1 MDILTKFL
9 NGIAYKFPKGYPD
22 MEDPKDVIIL
32 ENELVKIGI
41 NEVKL
46 STADL
51 QKPFPPRH
59 ELSGKY
65 EDRGQRF
72 LEKLKSGEEF
82 ELTTGESIIL
92 DPEKSKEAIEFLQN
106 QDYSIFAGGKKVL
119 FDKDGNSYSLSNFEK
134 TKEFGSGSGIGGG
147 SKSTDIQESSQSV
160 VNAITYEI
168 IKGEISSEDL
178 TPENIETAYQL
189 CDVSSTLEECK
200 EFITSQ
206 TSWLDTF
213 ISSANILYSNYKNPN
228 FQQHRGSDFVK
239 GIYDAFKE
247 AKKTQNLS
255 FQSDKWNPADIWM
268 VDKSILNMPFPTE
281 IGELNSTLANLYA
294 DNKLLGISLK
304 KTTKSANI
312 SVYNIDEQ
320 DAKGYKYEGSDS
332 RETNNNTVIVYD
344 DGKITF
350 RTFNFATNFAGEIS
364 GKIASHG
371 KIGHG
376 AINDIFKLNNVPL
389 LPSAKEVQDKIKSKD
404 PKFIEEFTQN
414 YSQIV
419 KPTTQGEMEVLIE
432 EKDLNWL
439 VSKYLS
445 TLIASIIESE
455 SPSTQNEIISD
466 IIRYASSVTKFSSVF
481 IKIS

>member
-1 MDILTKFL
+1 M
-9 NGIAYKFPKGYPD
+9 G
-22 MEDPKDVIIL
+22 DPKDILIL
-32 ENELVKIGI
+32 ENELIKIGI

-72 LEKLKSGEEF
+72 LEKLKNGEEF
-82 ELTTGESIIL
+82 ELMGGDTIIL
-92 DPEKSKEAIEFLQN
+92 DPEKSKEAIDSLKNQN
-106 QDYSIFAGGKKVL
+106 YSIFAKGKKVL
-119 FDKDGNSYSLSNFEK
+119 FDKDGNSYSLSDFEK
-134 TKEFGSGSGIGGG
+134 TREFGSGSGSGGG
-147 SKSTDIQESSQSV
+147 SKNTDTQESSQSI

-168 IKGEISSEDL
+168 VKGEISQEDL
-178 TPENIETAYQL
+178 TSENIENAYKL
-189 CDVSSTLEECK
+189 CDVSSTLEDCM
-200 EFITSQ
+200 EFILTQ

-213 ISSANILYSNYKNPN
+213 ITSANALYSNYKNPN

-239 GIYDAFKE
+239 SIYEAFKE

-268 VDKSILNMPFPTE
+268 VDKSILSMSFPTE
-281 IGELNSTLANLYA
+281 IGELNSTIANLYA
-294 DNKLLGISLK
+294 DNKLLGVSLK
-304 KTTKSANI
+304 KVSKVANI

-350 RTFNFATNFAGEIS
+350 RTFNFATNFAGEIA
-364 GKIASHG
+364 GKTASHG

-376 AINDIFKLNNVPL
+376 AINDIFKINGVPL
-389 LPSAKEVQDKIKSKD
+389 LPSAKEVQEKIKSKD
-404 PKFIEEFTQN
+404 PRFIEEFSQN

-419 KPTTQGEMEVLIE
+419 KPITREEMEILIE
-432 EKDLNWL
+432 DKDLNWV

-445 TLIASIIESE
+445 TLVANILENES
-455 SPSTQNEIISD
+455 SNSQNEIISD
-466 IIRYASSVTKFSSVF
+466 IIRYASSITKFSSVF

>member
-1 MDILTKFL
+1 MTPLK
-9 NGIAYKFPKGYPD
+9 
-22 MEDPKDVIIL
+22 
-32 ENELVKIGI
+32 
-41 NEVKL
+41 
-46 STADL
+46 
-51 QKPFPPRH
+51 
-59 ELSGKY
+59 
-65 EDRGQRF
+65 
-72 LEKLKSGEEF
+72 KLK
-82 ELTTGESIIL
+82 
-92 DPEKSKEAIEFLQN
+92 KS
-106 QDYSIFAGGKKVL
+106 
-119 FDKDGNSYSLSNFEK
+119 
-134 TKEFGSGSGIGGG
+134 
-147 SKSTDIQESSQSV
+147 
-160 VNAITYEI
+160 
-168 IKGEISSEDL
+168 
-178 TPENIETAYQL
+178 
-189 CDVSSTLEECK
+189 
-200 EFITSQ
+200 
-206 TSWLDTF
+206 
-213 ISSANILYSNYKNPN
+213 
-228 FQQHRGSDFVK
+228 
-239 GIYDAFKE
+239 
-247 AKKTQNLS
+247 QNLS

-350 RTFNFATNFAGEIS
+350 RTFNFATNFAGEIA
-364 GKIASHG
+364 GKTASHG

>member
-1 MDILTKFL
+1 MD
-9 NGIAYKFPKGYPD
+9 
-22 MEDPKDVIIL
+22 DPKDILIL
-32 ENELVKIGI
+32 ENELIKIGI

-72 LEKLKSGEEF
+72 LEKLKNGEEF
-82 ELTTGESIIL
+82 ELMGGDTIIL
-92 DPEKSKEAIEFLQN
+92 DPEKSKEAIDSLKNQN
-106 QDYSIFAGGKKVL
+106 YSIFAKGKKVL
-119 FDKDGNSYSLSNFEK
+119 FDKDGNSYSLSDFEK
-134 TKEFGSGSGIGGG
+134 TREFGSGSGSGGG
-147 SKSTDIQESSQSV
+147 SKNTDTQESSQSI

-168 IKGEISSEDL
+168 VKGEISQEDL
-178 TPENIETAYQL
+178 TSENIENAYKL
-189 CDVSSTLEECK
+189 CDVSSTLEDCM
-200 EFITSQ
+200 EFILTQ

-213 ISSANILYSNYKNPN
+213 ITSANALYSNYKNPN

-239 GIYDAFKE
+239 SIYEAFKE

-268 VDKSILNMPFPTE
+268 VDKSILSMSFPTE
-281 IGELNSTLANLYA
+281 IGELNSTIANLYA
-294 DNKLLGISLK
+294 DNKLLGVSLK
-304 KTTKSANI
+304 KVSKVANI

-350 RTFNFATNFAGEIS
+350 RTFNFATNFAGEIA
-364 GKIASHG
+364 GKTASHG

-376 AINDIFKLNNVPL
+376 AVNDIFKINGVPL
-389 LPSAKEVQDKIKSKD
+389 LPSAKEVQEKIKSKD
-404 PKFIEEFTQN
+404 PRFIEEFSQN

-419 KPTTQGEMEVLIE
+419 KPITREEMEILIE
-432 EKDLNWL
+432 DKDLNWV

-445 TLIASIIESE
+445 TLVANILENES
-455 SPSTQNEIISD
+455 SNSQNEIISD
-466 IIRYASSVTKFSSVF
+466 IIRYASSITKFSSVF

>member
-9 NGIAYKFPKGYPD
+9 NSISYKFPKGYPD
-22 MEDPKDVIIL
+22 MGDPKDILIL
-32 ENELVKIGI
+32 ENELIKIGI

-72 LEKLKSGEEF
+72 LEKLKNGEEF
-82 ELTTGESIIL
+82 ELMGGDTIIL
-92 DPEKSKEAIEFLQN
+92 DPEKSKEAIDSLKNQN
-106 QDYSIFAGGKKVL
+106 YSIFAKGKKVL
-119 FDKDGNSYSLSNFEK
+119 FDKDGNSYSLSDFEK
-134 TKEFGSGSGIGGG
+134 TREFGSGSGSGGG
-147 SKSTDIQESSQSV
+147 SKNTDTQESSQSI

-168 IKGEISSEDL
+168 VKGEISQEDL
-178 TPENIETAYQL
+178 TSENIENAYKL
-189 CDVSSTLEECK
+189 CDVSSTLEDCM
-200 EFITSQ
+200 EFILTQ

-213 ISSANILYSNYKNPN
+213 ITSANALYSNYKNPN

-239 GIYDAFKE
+239 SIYEAFKE

-268 VDKSILNMPFPTE
+268 VDKSILSMSFPTE
-281 IGELNSTLANLYA
+281 IGELNSTIANLYA
-294 DNKLLGISLK
+294 DNKLLGVSLK
-304 KTTKSANI
+304 KVSKVANI

-350 RTFNFATNFAGEIS
+350 RTFNFATNFAGEIA
-364 GKIASHG
+364 GKTASHG

-376 AINDIFKLNNVPL
+376 AINDIFKINGVPL
-389 LPSAKEVQDKIKSKD
+389 LPSAKEVQEKIKSKD
-404 PKFIEEFTQN
+404 PRFIEEFSQN

-419 KPTTQGEMEVLIE
+419 KPITREEMEILIE
-432 EKDLNWL
+432 DKDLNWV

-445 TLIASIIESE
+445 TLVANILENES
-455 SPSTQNEIISD
+455 SNSQNEIISD
-466 IIRYASSVTKFSSVF
+466 IIRYASSITKFSSVF